1 MELMKALI
9 TLVMPTMAQLLRLI
23 VKNRIINTKPL
34 TMKTRILTAALAM
47 FTVVAFGQKK
57 EIRRAGKAVEKGE
70 FQEAKN
76 YLQQAEAQLANA
88 DEDEKADFYLY
99 RGYALIGNG
108 ENVPTADLMAAAD
121 AFEKAAELGHGDS
134 QQGIAAA
141 SNALVNAAIA
151 DQNAQR
157 FSDAA
162 EKLVTSYRLNKQDT
176 VYMYYAASNA
186 VNAKD
191 YDKALEYY
199 EELKNVG
206 FTGEETV
213 YTAVNK
219 ETGEEERM
227 ASKEQRDLFVK
238 SGNYTDPKE
247 NKSESK
253 KGEIAK
259 NIALIYIEKGED
271 EKAITAMENAK
282 AENPGDVGLMQAEAD
297 MYYRMGDMAKYREIM
312 EKIVAQNPNDAV
324 LYYNLGVSA
333 AQMKENE
340 RAIDYYK
347 KAIELDP
354 SMHNARINL
363 AFVILAKE
371 RPIVEEMNSLGM
383 SKADQKKYEELTE
396 KRQQLYRDAVPHLE
410 KVLEKDS
417 ENIEAA
423 RTMMNIYYQ
432 LNETEKAEEMKQKI
446 AEIESNQ

>member
-1 MELMKALI
+1 
-9 TLVMPTMAQLLRLI
+9 
-23 VKNRIINTKPL
+23 
-34 TMKTRILTAALAM
+34 MKTRILTAALAM

-57 EIRRAGKAVEKGE
+57 EIRRAGKAVDKGE
-70 FQEAKN
+70 YQEAKN

-88 DEDEKADFYLY
+88 DEDEKADYYLY
-99 RGYALIGNG
+99 KGYALIGNG

-121 AFEKAAELGHGDS
+121 AFKKAAEMGHSES
-134 QQGIAAA
+134 QQGLAAA

-157 FSDAA
+157 FSEAA
-162 EKLVTSYRLNKQDT
+162 DKLVTGYRLNQQDT
-176 VYMYYAASNA
+176 LYLYYAASNA

-199 EELKNVG
+199 EELRDLG
-206 FTGEETV
+206 FTGEETI

-227 ASKEQRDLFVK
+227 ASKEQRDILVK
-238 SGNYTDPKE
+238 SGTYLKPEEKVT
-247 NKSESK
+247 ESK

-259 NIALIYIEKGED
+259 NIALIYIEKGQD
-271 EKAITAMENAK
+271 DKAIAAMEVAK
-282 AENPGDVGLMQAEAD
+282 KENPNDANLMQVEAD
-297 MYYRMGDMAKYREIM
+297 MYYRMGNMPKYREIM
-312 EKIVAQNPNDAV
+312 ESIVEQNPDDAV

-333 AQMKENE
+333 AQMEENE

-363 AFVILAKE
+363 AFAILAKE
-371 RPIVEEMNSLGM
+371 RPIVDEMNSLGM
-383 SKADQKKYEELTE
+383 SKADQKKYDELG
-396 KRQQLYRDAVPHLE
+396 KQRNQLYRDAMPHLE
-410 KVLEKDS
+410 KVLERDPD
-417 ENIEAA
+417 NLEAA
-423 RTMMNIYYQ
+423 RTMMNMYYQ
-432 LNETEKAEEMKQKI
+432 LNETEKAEAMKQKV

>member
-1 MELMKALI
+1 
-9 TLVMPTMAQLLRLI
+9 
-23 VKNRIINTKPL
+23 
-34 TMKTRILTAALAM
+34 MKTRILTAALAM

-57 EIRRAGKAVEKGE
+57 EIRRAGKAVENGE
-70 FQEAKN
+70 YKEAKN
-76 YLQQAEAQLANA
+76 YLQQAEAELANA
-88 DEDEKADFYLY
+88 DEDEKADYYLY
-99 RGYALIGNG
+99 KGYALIGTG

-121 AFEKAAELGHGDS
+121 AFKKAAELGHEEA
-134 QQGIAAA
+134 QQGLVAA

-151 DQNAQR
+151 DQNAQKY
-157 FSDAA
+157 SEAA
-162 EKLVTSYRLNKQDT
+162 EKLFTGYQLNKQDT
-176 VYMYYAASNA
+176 VYLYYAASNA

-199 EELKNVG
+199 KELKDLG
-206 FTGEETV
+206 YSGEETV

-238 SGNYTDPKE
+238 SGTYINPQEKVT
-247 NKSESK
+247 ESK

-271 EKAITAMENAK
+271 EKAIAAIEDAK
-282 AENPGDVGLMQAEAD
+282 AENPGDVSLMQAEAD

-312 EKIVAQNPNDAV
+312 EKIVEQNPDDAV

-333 AQMKENE
+333 AQMEENE

-363 AFVILAKE
+363 AYVILAQE
-371 RPIVEEMNSLGM
+371 RPIVDEMNSLGM
-383 SKADQKKYEELTE
+383 SKADQKKYEELAE
-396 KRQQLYRDAVPHLE
+396 KRNQLYRDAMPHLE
-410 KVLEKDS
+410 KVMEKDPD
-417 ENIEAA
+417 NLEAA
-423 RTMMNIYYQ
+423 RTMMNMYYQ
-432 LNETEKAEEMKQKI
+432 LNQPKKAEEMKQKI
-446 AEIESNQ
+446 AEIESKQE

>member
-1 MELMKALI
+1 
-9 TLVMPTMAQLLRLI
+9 
-23 VKNRIINTKPL
+23 
-34 TMKTRILTAALAM
+34 MKTRILTAALAM

-57 EIRRAGKAVEKGE
+57 EIKRAGKAVEKGE
-70 FQEAKN
+70 YQEAKN

-99 RGYALIGNG
+99 KGYALIGTG
-108 ENVPTADLMAAAD
+108 ENIPTADLMAAAD
-121 AFEKAAELGHGDS
+121 AFQKAAELGHDEA
-134 QQGIAAA
+134 QQGLVAA
-141 SNALVNAAIA
+141 SNALVNGAIA
-151 DQNAQR
+151 DQNAQKY
-157 FSDAA
+157 SEAA
-162 EKLVTSYRLNKQDT
+162 EKLFTGYQLNKQDT
-176 VYMYYAASNA
+176 VYLYYAASNA

-199 EELKNVG
+199 EELKDLG
-206 FTGEETV
+206 YTGEETV

-238 SGNYTDPKE
+238 SGTYINPQEKVT
-247 NKSESK
+247 ESK

-271 EKAITAMENAK
+271 DKAVAAMEDAK
-282 AENPGDVGLMQAEAD
+282 KENPNDVNLMQAEAD
-297 MYYRMGDMAKYREIM
+297 MYYRMDDMAKYREIM
-312 EKIVAQNPNDAV
+312 EKIVEQNPDDAV

-333 AQMKENE
+333 AQMGEND

-354 SMHNARINL
+354 SMHNARINI
-363 AFVILAKE
+363 AYVILSKE
-371 RPIVEEMNSLGM
+371 QPIVEEMNSLGM
-383 SKADQKKYEELTE
+383 SKADTKKYDELAE
-396 KRQQLYRDAVPHLE
+396 QRQQLYRDALPHLE

-417 ENIEAA
+417 TNIEAA

-432 LNETEKAEEMKQKI
+432 LNQTDKAEAMKAKI
-446 AEIESNQ
+446 AEMESAQ

>member
-1 MELMKALI
+1 
-9 TLVMPTMAQLLRLI
+9 
-23 VKNRIINTKPL
+23 
-34 TMKTRILTAALAM
+34 MKTRILTAALAM

-70 FQEAKN
+70 YQEAKN
-76 YLQQAEAQLANA
+76 YLQQAEAELAKA
-88 DEDEKADFYLY
+88 DEDEKADYYLY
-99 RGYALIGNG
+99 KGYALIGNG

-121 AFEKAAELGHGDS
+121 AFKKAVELGHDEA

-151 DQNAQR
+151 DQNAQK
-157 FSDAA
+157 FSVAA
-162 EKLVTSYRLNKQDT
+162 DKLATSYQLNKQDT
-176 VYMYYAASNA
+176 VYLYYAASNA
-186 VNAKD
+186 VNAKE

-199 EELKNVG
+199 EELKDLG
-206 FTGEETV
+206 FTGEETI

-238 SGNYTDPKE
+238 SGNYTNPQDTVT
-247 NKSESK
+247 ESK

-271 EKAITAMENAK
+271 EKAIAAIEDAK
-282 AENPGDVGLMQAEAD
+282 AENPGDVSLLQAEAD
-297 MYYRMGDMAKYREIM
+297 MYYRMENMEKYREIM
-312 EKIVAQNPNDAV
+312 EKIVEQNPDDAV

-333 AQMKENE
+333 AQMGDTE
-340 RAIDYYK
+340 RAVDYYK

-363 AFVILAKE
+363 AYVILAKE
-371 RPIVEEMNSLGM
+371 RPIVDKMNTLGM
-383 SKADQKKYEELTE
+383 SKADQKKYDELAE
-396 KRQQLYRDAVPHLE
+396 QRQQLYRDAVPHLE
-410 KVLEKDS
+410 KVLEKDPD
-417 ENIEAA
+417 NIEAA

-432 LNETEKAEEMKQKI
+432 LNETEKAEEMKQRV